1 MRLAAVT
8 LRAVH
13 LMLMRGNRVKGTDA
27 ITGKSLRGRNHL
39 RQSVNDILTTPLGSR
54 VMRPEYGSRLFELV
68 DSPQSKDTLVSIY
81 AATAEALIR
90 WEPRLSVTKVVATK
104 VEIGHFEIALSGTY
118 LPDGNPI
125 TMDGIV
131 I

>member
-1 MRLAAVT
+1 
-8 LRAVH
+8 
-13 LMLMRGNRVKGTDA
+13 MLMRGNRVKGTDA